1 MTMLLLSALVFAMIM
16 VLLLLWLVIQ
26 QARQQ
31 VVLER
36 VQVSQDGFQSGTAL
50 VAASLTD
57 FQTRWQSQV
66 QERSRV
72 QHQFQLDSVKLIQE
86 NLQYL
91 QQQLLQLLTQKIDAQ
106 ASQIQNLTAQ
116 VDARLKDISGQVDQ
130 RLMAGFEKTNA
141 TFTDVVKRLALID
154 AAQKKITELSN
165 NVVSLQEILAD
176 KRCRGVFGEVQL
188 AALVQNVMPSAH
200 FALQYTL
207 SNGKRCDCILLLPEP
222 TGSMVI
228 DAKFPLEAFRRSTQV
243 DLSEV
248 ERKVAER
255 QFKVDVRAHIKA
267 IATKYILM
275 PETTDSAIMFIPAEA
290 VFAEIHSHHP
300 DIVEEAQRQ
309 RVWLTS
315 PTTLMAVL
323 TTARAILKD
332 AATRQQVSLIQ
343 RYLHELAKDFERF
356 QVRMD
361 QLAKHVAQAHKD
373 VQEVHISAVKITDRF
388 GKIERV
394 DLIDHND
401 ERVS

>member
-1 MTMLLLSALVFAMIM
+1 MLAKV
-16 VLLLLWLVIQ
+16 
-26 QARQQ
+26 QASVDFFQ
-31 VVLER
+31 VTH
-36 VQVSQDGFQSGTAL
+36 GTLAT
-50 VAASLTD
+50 SLTD
-57 FQTRWQSQV
+57 FQLRWQTQG
-66 QERSRV
+66 QEQAHT
-72 QHQFQLDSVKLIQE
+72 QHQFQLDAVKLIQE

-91 QQQLLQLLTQKIDAQ
+91 QQQLLQLLTQKIDGQ
-106 ASQIQNLTAQ
+106 ATQIQNLTAQ
-116 VDARLKDISGQVDQ
+116 VDARLKDISGQVDK
-130 RLMAGFEKTNA
+130 RLAEGFEKTTA

-154 AAQKKITELSN
+154 EAQKKITELSN

-188 AALVQNVMPSAH
+188 AALVQNVMPAAN
-200 FALQYTL
+200 FALQFTL
-207 SNGKRCDCILLLPEP
+207 GNGKRCDCILFLPEP

-228 DAKFPLEAFRRSTQV
+228 DSKFPLEAFRRSTQV
-243 DLSEV
+243 DLPDA
-248 ERKVAER
+248 ERKVAEK
-255 QFKVDVRAHIKA
+255 QFKLDVRAHIKA
-267 IATKYILM
+267 IADKYILL

-343 RYLHELAKDFERF
+343 KYLHELAKDFERF
-356 QVRMD
+356 QTRMD

-373 VQEVHISAVKITDRF
+373 VQDVHISAAKITDRF

-394 DLIDHND
+394 ELLEPEIQP
-401 ERVS
+401 

>member
-1 MTMLLLSALVFAMIM
+1 MNVLMMMGFSLAILTLMLVFW
-16 VLLLLWLVIQ
+16 LLVQ
-26 QARQQ
+26 QAKHHLSLSKLQT
-31 VVLER
+31 
-36 VQVSQDGFQSGTAL
+36 SIDFFQSNQSEIKTN
-50 VAASLTD
+50 LTD
-57 FQTRWQSQV
+57 FQTRWQNQN
-66 QERSRV
+66 QE
-72 QHQFQLDSVKLIQE
+72 QAQAHHQFQLATVKLIQE
-86 NLQYL
+86 NLNHL
-91 QQQLLQLLTQKIDAQ
+91 QQQLLQLLTQKIDGQ
-106 ASQIQNLTAQ
+106 ASQIQNLTTQ
-116 VDARLKDISGQVDQ
+116 VDARLRDISGQVDK
-130 RLMAGFEKTNA
+130 RLTEGFEKTNA

-154 AAQKKITELSN
+154 EAQKKITELSI

-188 AALVQNVMPSAH
+188 AALVQNVMPSAS

-207 SNGKRCDCILLLPEP
+207 GNSKRCDCILFLPEP

-228 DAKFPLEAFRRSTQV
+228 DAKFPLEAFRRSVQI
-243 DLSEV
+243 DLPEA
-248 ERKVAER
+248 ERKSAEK
-255 QFKVDVRAHIKA
+255 QFKLDVRAHIKA
-267 IATKYILM
+267 IAEKYILL

-290 VFAEIHSHHP
+290 VFAEIHSRHP
-300 DIVEEAQRQ
+300 DVVEEAQRQ

-343 RYLHELAKDFERF
+343 KYLHELSKDFERF

-373 VQEVHISAVKITDRF
+373 VQEVHVSATKITDRF

-394 DLIDHND
+394 ELLESQD
-401 ERVS
+401 S